1 MDGGD
6 KVSDIGKLVGDRIK
20 LLRLEQGLT
29 QEDVADKAG
38 IDASHLGRLERG
50 ERNPSLAVVEKVI
63 YALGITFEDL
73 FKYILPPNEKN
84 DNRSLGLIMNKLT
97 ALSKQE
103 QKLVLIILNALFKL
117 MGKPDK

>member
-1 MDGGD
+1 M
-6 KVSDIGKLVGDRIK
+6 SDIGKLVGDRIK

>member
-1 MDGGD
+1 M
-6 KVSDIGKLVGDRIK
+6 SDIGKIVGDRIK

-29 QEDVADKAG
+29 QEDVAHKAG

-73 FKYILPPNEKN
+73 FRYIVPPNEDN
-84 DNRSLGLIMNKLT
+84 DNTSLALIMNKLT
-97 ALSKQE
+97 TLSKKE
-103 QKLVLIILNALFKL
+103 QKLVLIILDALFKL